1 MKARKKA
8 TLGERLV
15 ESAREAVRIEG
26 GEAKPARVTRYT
38 AAGATVEPPPR
49 YVPDR
54 IRGIRGHMALSQP
67 VFAATL
73 NVSAETVRAWE
84 QGKREPDG
92 PTLRLLEVAE
102 QHPEVLLA
110 KVRPRLPAVPC
121 RRPVSRRHGGE
132 PEVSDLLGHG
142 PGSVGPGSVL
152 EGPQRLGRVAPPLAR
167 GRVLERSH
175 ALGGGRGAARPGG
188 VPGRPQVLGGPA
200 EAGGADPKV
209 GVGGGTQGL

>member
-1 MKARKKA
+1 VAFMEFVAAHGFEAPAKRLLREDDRRALKLLLLENPRRGQLMEGTERAQKARKGPGRRLAMKARKKA

-38 AAGATVEPPPR
+38 AAGTIVEPPPW

-73 NVSAETVRAWE
+73 NVSPETVRAWE
-84 QGKREPDG
+84 QGKRKPDG

-102 QHPEVLLA
+102 QHPEVLLE
-110 KVRPRLPAVPC
+110 KVRPRLPAVRC
-121 RRPVSRRHGGE
+121 RKPVRR
-132 PEVSDLLGHG
+132 
-142 PGSVGPGSVL
+142 
-152 EGPQRLGRVAPPLAR
+152 
-167 GRVLERSH
+167 
-175 ALGGGRGAARPGG
+175 
-188 VPGRPQVLGGPA
+188 
-200 EAGGADPKV
+200 
-209 GVGGGTQGL
+209 